1 MEARYFYF
9 TVHSA
14 SDLKDV
20 RLLGEM
26 KVYAKVTIAGKSKYT
41 KVDLV
46 NKSNPVWNATFRF
59 FVPEI
64 HIDNIRV
71 KIEFFCRRSFSDDKY
86 VGHLNLSIKPV
97 GKGAK
102 YSFTVDR
109 NDNSSGNFGTANF
122 SHILGDKVIVEQ
134 DSSLPLIAARDSS
147 SSLSPPSSSSLED
160 YILMM
165 EMIKTGVEIVSEVFK
180 C

>member
-1 MEARYFYF
+1 MEARNFYF

-46 NKSNPVWNATFRF
+46 NKTNPVWNATFRF

-71 KIEFFCRRSFSDDKY
+71 KIEFFCQRSFSDDKY
-86 VGHLNLSIKPV
+86 VGHLNLSIKPL
-97 GKGAK
+97 GNKGAK

-134 DSSLPLIAARDSS
+134 DTSPPPSS
-147 SSLSPPSSSSLED
+147 SCGESSSLED
-160 YILMM
+160 YILML
-165 EMIKTGVEIVSEVFK
+165 EMIKTGVEIVSEVVKF
-180 C
+180 

>member
-1 MEARYFYF
+1 MEARNFYF

-46 NKSNPVWNATFRF
+46 NKTNPVWNATFRF

-71 KIEFFCRRSFSDDKY
+71 KIEFFCQRSFSDDKY
-86 VGHLNLSIKPV
+86 VGHLNLSIKPL
-97 GKGAK
+97 GNKGAK

-134 DSSLPLIAARDSS
+134 DT
-147 SSLSPPSSSSLED
+147 SPPPSSSSSLED
-160 YILMM
+160 YILML
-165 EMIKTGVEIVSEVFK
+165 EMIKTGVEIVSEVVKF
-180 C
+180 